1 MNRWGQQGLEGA
13 AGGAAGTRRRRG
25 GHGAAGVVG
34 ICARRRRGV
43 PARAS
48 PGGGRRG
55 RGRSPAMSGP
65 LRGRG
70 AGALP
75 ALGLLL
81 LLLLLGSPAT
91 PGITCPTPTSVEHAD
106 IQVKNYSINSR
117 ERYVCNSGFK
127 RKAGTSSL
135 TQCVFNE
142 TAKVAHWTT
151 PNLKCIRDPS
161 LSHQRPP
168 STAAP
173 TGLTPEPE
181 SPTPSGKEPD
191 LTSKSDSKVTT
202 KPATG
207 PGSRLPS
214 TAPPVGT
221 TGVVSE
227 ETTYVPAQTAAKAP
241 EHTHPALQDTPGA
254 YQHNPSVV
262 TAAVSIPV
270 AVVFAV
276 CLVFLLVRCLMSR
289 RAQQTPGVEM
299 ESMESVPMTMGADA
313 RREDTE
319 IHLYGLGASE
329 ASSGRSEGPA
339 LPQPERT

>member
-1 MNRWGQQGLEGA
+1 EAPVPVPGVGERWVRQL
-13 AGGAAGTRRRRG
+13 RVR
-25 GHGAAGVVG
+25 
-34 ICARRRRGV
+34 AR
-43 PARAS
+43 
-48 PGGGRRG
+48 
-55 RGRSPAMSGP
+55 SGP
-65 LRGRG
+65 GRTGQVTKPATPGDSPVVTQRHRPGLAGRG
-70 AGALP
+70 AARSQAAQGP
-75 ALGLLL
+75 GLLSQSNRRTQAR
-81 LLLLLGSPAT
+81 GGDRVEWK

-106 IQVKNYSINSR
+106 IQVKSYSINSR

-191 LTSKSDSKVTT
+191 LTSKSDTKVATR
-202 KPATG
+202 PATG

-221 TGVVSE
+221 TGVVSK

-241 EHTHPALQDTPGA
+241 EHTYPALQDTPGA
-254 YQHNPSVV
+254 YQNNPRVV
-262 TAAVSIPV
+262 TAAVSTV
-270 AVVFAV
+270 TVLFVV
-276 CLVFLLVRCLMSR
+276 CLVFLLGRCLWSR
-289 RAQQTPGVEM
+289 RAHQTPGVEM
-299 ESMESVPMTMGADA
+299 ESMESVPMTTGADA
-313 RREDTE
+313 RGEDTE
-319 IHLYGLGASE
+319 IHPHGLGGSGDAE

-339 LPQPERT
+339 LPQSERT

>member
-1 MNRWGQQGLEGA
+1 
-13 AGGAAGTRRRRG
+13 
-25 GHGAAGVVG
+25 
-34 ICARRRRGV
+34 
-43 PARAS
+43 
-48 PGGGRRG
+48 
-55 RGRSPAMSGP
+55 MSGP

-181 SPTPSGKEPD
+181 SPTPSGK
-191 LTSKSDSKVTT
+191 
-202 KPATG
+202 
-207 PGSRLPS
+207 
-214 TAPPVGT
+214 
-221 TGVVSE
+221 
-227 ETTYVPAQTAAKAP
+227 
-241 EHTHPALQDTPGA
+241 GA
-254 YQHNPSVV
+254 YQHNPSIV

-289 RAQQTPGVEM
+289 RAHQTPGVEM
-299 ESMESVPMTMGADA
+299 ESMESVPMTTGADA
-313 RREDTE
+313 RGEHTE
-319 IHLYGLGASE
+319 THLYGLGGSGDAE
-329 ASSGRSEGPA
+329 ASSRGEGPA

>member
-1 MNRWGQQGLEGA
+1 
-13 AGGAAGTRRRRG
+13 
-25 GHGAAGVVG
+25 
-34 ICARRRRGV
+34 
-43 PARAS
+43 
-48 PGGGRRG
+48 
-55 RGRSPAMSGP
+55 MSGR

-106 IQVKNYSINSR
+106 IRVKNYSINSR

-191 LTSKSDSKVTT
+191 LTSKSDTKVATR
-202 KPATG
+202 PATG

-214 TAPPVGT
+214 TASPVGT
-221 TGVVSE
+221 TGVVSK

-254 YQHNPSVV
+254 YQYNPRVV
-262 TAAVSIPV
+262 TAAVTIPV
-270 AVVFAV
+270 TVLFVA
-276 CLVFLLVRCLMSR
+276 CLLFLLVRCRLRSR
-289 RAQQTPGVEM
+289 QAHQPPGVEM
-299 ESMESVPMTMGADA
+299 ESMESVPMTTGADA
-313 RREDTE
+313 RGEDTE
-319 IHLYGLGASE
+319 IHLHGLGGSGDAE
-329 ASSGRSEGPA
+329 ASRGLSEGPA
-339 LPQPERT
+339 LLQPERT

>member
-1 MNRWGQQGLEGA
+1 MIRNWNPWMKLNLRT
-13 AGGAAGTRRRRG
+13 TRRIRMFGKGFRG
-25 GHGAAGVVG
+25 PPSQQDVAEGVQEV
-34 ICARRRRGV
+34 V
-43 PARAS
+43 T
-48 PGGGRRG
+48 
-55 RGRSPAMSGP
+55 
-65 LRGRG
+65 LR
-70 AGALP
+70 
-75 ALGLLL
+75 
-81 LLLLLGSPAT
+81 
-91 PGITCPTPTSVEHAD
+91 GITCPTPTSVEHAD
-106 IQVKNYSINSR
+106 IQVKSYSINSR

-191 LTSKSDSKVTT
+191 LTSKSDTKVATR
-202 KPATG
+202 PATG

-221 TGVVSE
+221 TGVVSK

-241 EHTHPALQDTPGA
+241 EHTYPALQDTPGA
-254 YQHNPSVV
+254 YQNNPRVV
-262 TAAVSIPV
+262 TDLGFRKSSSAN
-270 AVVFAV
+270 
-276 CLVFLLVRCLMSR
+276 RR
-289 RAQQTPGVEM
+289 RAGAGN
-299 ESMESVPMTMGADA
+299 TMGL
-313 RREDTE
+313 E
-319 IHLYGLGASE
+319 ITLVS
-329 ASSGRSEGPA
+329 
-339 LPQPERT
+339 T

>member
-1 MNRWGQQGLEGA
+1 MIRNWNPWMKLNLRT
-13 AGGAAGTRRRRG
+13 TRRIRMFGKGFRG
-25 GHGAAGVVG
+25 PPSQQDVAEGVQEV
-34 ICARRRRGV
+34 V
-43 PARAS
+43 T
-48 PGGGRRG
+48 
-55 RGRSPAMSGP
+55 
-65 LRGRG
+65 LRGS
-70 AGALP
+70 
-75 ALGLLL
+75 LGFKVTDFHTSILQSKLQSAHIFSL
-81 LLLLLGSPAT
+81 FYASV
-91 PGITCPTPTSVEHAD
+91 GITCPTPTSVEHAD
-106 IQVKNYSINSR
+106 IQVKSYSINSR

-191 LTSKSDSKVTT
+191 LTSKSDTKVATR
-202 KPATG
+202 PATG

-221 TGVVSE
+221 TGVVSK
-227 ETTYVPAQTAAKAP
+227 ETTYIPAQTAAKAP
-241 EHTHPALQDTPGA
+241 EHTYPALQDTPGA
-254 YQHNPSVV
+254 YQNNPRVV
-262 TAAVSIPV
+262 TAVSTV
-270 AVVFAV
+270 TVLFVV
-276 CLVFLLVRCLMSR
+276 CLVFLLGRCLWSR
-289 RAQQTPGVEM
+289 RAHQTPGVEM
-299 ESMESVPMTMGADA
+299 ESMESVPMTTGADA
-313 RREDTE
+313 RGEDTE
-319 IHLYGLGASE
+319 IHPHGLGGSGDAE

-339 LPQPERT
+339 LPQSERT

>member
-1 MNRWGQQGLEGA
+1 
-13 AGGAAGTRRRRG
+13 
-25 GHGAAGVVG
+25 
-34 ICARRRRGV
+34 
-43 PARAS
+43 
-48 PGGGRRG
+48 
-55 RGRSPAMSGP
+55 MSGR

-81 LLLLLGSPAT
+81 LLLLLGSSAT

-106 IQVKNYSINSR
+106 IQVKSYSINSR

-173 TGLTPEPE
+173 AGLTPEPE

-191 LTSKSDSKVTT
+191 LTSKSDTKVATR
-202 KPATG
+202 PATG

-221 TGVVSE
+221 TGVVSK

-241 EHTHPALQDTPGA
+241 EHTYPALQDTPGA
-254 YQHNPSVV
+254 YQYNPRVV
-262 TAAVSIPV
+262 TAAVSTTV
-270 AVVFAV
+270 TVLFVV
-276 CLVFLLVRCLMSR
+276 CLVFLLGRCLWSR
-289 RAQQTPGVEM
+289 RAHQTPGVEM
-299 ESMESVPMTMGADA
+299 ESMESVPMTTGADA
-313 RREDTE
+313 RGEDTE
-319 IHLYGLGASE
+319 IHPHGLGGSGDAE
-329 ASSGRSEGPA
+329 TSSGHSEGPA
-339 LPQPERT
+339 LPQSERT

>member
-1 MNRWGQQGLEGA
+1 MFLGKKDAARLRSASGSAGSGGTFGQA
-13 AGGAAGTRRRRG
+13 ARAARQVWAWAHRAGDQVSRAGRQPSCHPASQARTGGARG
-25 GHGAAGVVG
+25 HSFA
-34 ICARRRRGV
+34 
-43 PARAS
+43 
-48 PGGGRRG
+48 
-55 RGRSPAMSGP
+55 
-65 LRGRG
+65 
-70 AGALP
+70 
-75 ALGLLL
+75 
-81 LLLLLGSPAT
+81 GSPAARGPGRLSQSDSRRQARGGDRVEPK

-191 LTSKSDSKVTT
+191 LTSKSDTKVATRPT
-202 KPATG
+202 TG

-214 TAPPVGT
+214 TAPPVVT
-221 TGVVSE
+221 TGVVSK
-227 ETTYVPAQTAAKAP
+227 ETTSVPAQTAAKVL
-241 EHTHPALQDTPGA
+241 EHTHPALQDTHGA
-254 YQHNPSVV
+254 YQYNPRVV
-262 TAAVSIPV
+262 TAAVSTAV
-270 AVVFAV
+270 AVLFGV
-276 CLVFLLVRCLMSR
+276 CLVSLLASPPDTRC
-289 RAQQTPGVEM
+289 
-299 ESMESVPMTMGADA
+299 
-313 RREDTE
+313 
-319 IHLYGLGASE
+319 
-329 ASSGRSEGPA
+329 
-339 LPQPERT
+339 

>member
-1 MNRWGQQGLEGA
+1 
-13 AGGAAGTRRRRG
+13 
-25 GHGAAGVVG
+25 
-34 ICARRRRGV
+34 
-43 PARAS
+43 
-48 PGGGRRG
+48 
-55 RGRSPAMSGP
+55 MSGR

-81 LLLLLGSPAT
+81 LLLLLGSSAT

-106 IQVKNYSINSR
+106 IQVKSYSINSR

-181 SPTPSGKEPD
+181 SPTPSGK
-191 LTSKSDSKVTT
+191 
-202 KPATG
+202 
-207 PGSRLPS
+207 
-214 TAPPVGT
+214 
-221 TGVVSE
+221 
-227 ETTYVPAQTAAKAP
+227 
-241 EHTHPALQDTPGA
+241 GA
-254 YQHNPSVV
+254 YQNNPRVV
-262 TAAVSIPV
+262 TAVSTV
-270 AVVFAV
+270 TVLFVV
-276 CLVFLLVRCLMSR
+276 CLVFLLGRCLWSR
-289 RAQQTPGVEM
+289 RAHQTPGVEM
-299 ESMESVPMTMGADA
+299 ESMESVPMTTGADA
-313 RREDTE
+313 RGEDTE
-319 IHLYGLGASE
+319 IHPHGLGGSGDAE

-339 LPQPERT
+339 LPQSERT

>member
-1 MNRWGQQGLEGA
+1 
-13 AGGAAGTRRRRG
+13 
-25 GHGAAGVVG
+25 
-34 ICARRRRGV
+34 
-43 PARAS
+43 
-48 PGGGRRG
+48 
-55 RGRSPAMSGP
+55 MSGR

-81 LLLLLGSPAT
+81 LLLLLGSSAT

-106 IQVKNYSINSR
+106 IQVKSYSINSR

-151 PNLKCIRDPS
+151 PNLKCI
-161 LSHQRPP
+161 
-168 STAAP
+168 
-173 TGLTPEPE
+173 
-181 SPTPSGKEPD
+181 KPD
-191 LTSKSDSKVTT
+191 LTSKSDTKVATR
-202 KPATG
+202 PATG

-221 TGVVSE
+221 TGVVSK

-241 EHTHPALQDTPGA
+241 EHTYPALQDTPGA
-254 YQHNPSVV
+254 YQNNPRVV
-262 TAAVSIPV
+262 TAAVSTV
-270 AVVFAV
+270 TVLFVV
-276 CLVFLLVRCLMSR
+276 CLVFLLGRCLWSR
-289 RAQQTPGVEM
+289 RAHQTPGVEM
-299 ESMESVPMTMGADA
+299 ESMESVPMTTGADA
-313 RREDTE
+313 RGEDTE
-319 IHLYGLGASE
+319 IHPHGLGGSGDAE

-339 LPQPERT
+339 LPQSERT

>member
-1 MNRWGQQGLEGA
+1 MLSGWLLKKDPGPLLD
-13 AGGAAGTRRRRG
+13 GGCPYSTSSTCLNLG
-25 GHGAAGVVG
+25 GG
-34 ICARRRRGV
+34 
-43 PARAS
+43 S
-48 PGGGRRG
+48 PG
-55 RGRSPAMSGP
+55 S
-65 LRGRG
+65 
-70 AGALP
+70 
-75 ALGLLL
+75 LGFKVTDFHPSILQSKLQSSHIFSL
-81 LLLLLGSPAT
+81 FYASV
-91 PGITCPTPTSVEHAD
+91 GITCPTPTSVEHAD
-106 IQVKNYSINSR
+106 IQVKSYSINSR

-191 LTSKSDSKVTT
+191 LTSKSGTKVATR
-202 KPATG
+202 PATG

-221 TGVVSE
+221 TGVVSK

-241 EHTHPALQDTPGA
+241 EHTYPALQDTPGA
-254 YQHNPSVV
+254 YQNNPRVV
-262 TAAVSIPV
+262 TAAVSTV
-270 AVVFAV
+270 TVLFVV
-276 CLVFLLVRCLMSR
+276 CLVFLLGRCLWSR
-289 RAQQTPGVEM
+289 RAHQTPGVEM
-299 ESMESVPMTMGADA
+299 ESMESVPMTTGADA
-313 RREDTE
+313 RGEDTE
-319 IHLYGLGASE
+319 IHPHGLGGSGDAE

-339 LPQPERT
+339 LPQSERT

>member
-1 MNRWGQQGLEGA
+1 RVAGLFILRFPQIPRQREEARVCRTSSTCELYRDFEKCVSPARKAGRA
-13 AGGAAGTRRRRG
+13 FNSRQSSRGVPPLDQSSLYGGAAVRRG
-25 GHGAAGVVG
+25 ADRV
-34 ICARRRRGV
+34 RPRGEET
-43 PARAS
+43 S
-48 PGGGRRG
+48 
-55 RGRSPAMSGP
+55 
-65 LRGRG
+65 
-70 AGALP
+70 
-75 ALGLLL
+75 
-81 LLLLLGSPAT
+81 
-91 PGITCPTPTSVEHAD
+91 GITCPTPTSVEHAD

-191 LTSKSDSKVTT
+191 LTSKSDTKVATRPT
-202 KPATG
+202 TG

-221 TGVVSE
+221 TGVVSK

-289 RAQQTPGVEM
+289 RAHQTPGVEM
-299 ESMESVPMTMGADA
+299 ESMESVPMTTGADA
-313 RREDTE
+313 RGEDTE
-319 IHLYGLGASE
+319 THLYGLGGSGDAE
-329 ASSGRSEGPA
+329 ASSRGEGPA